1 MENRC
6 YVIVHILEDRHV
18 ILGEEISSV
27 TMSHLLTLVTTN
39 GLMINSWCPWYVM
52 LYGMALGSIQR
63 VLYVWILIIMVFYGC
78 SGFGWLVSLTKP
90 YLLLL
95 FKRLRD
101 FITSYVMSILIVCVG
116 SVVILCLYVSF
127 GYLSFVGVNINDLLY
142 DLKSCMYLLCMW
154 CCEVLVC
161 TICFARHCL
170 TVILLYYIH
179 YNIY

>member
-1 MENRC
+1 
-6 YVIVHILEDRHV
+6 
-18 ILGEEISSV
+18 
-27 TMSHLLTLVTTN
+27 
-39 GLMINSWCPWYVM
+39 
-52 LYGMALGSIQR
+52 
-63 VLYVWILIIMVFYGC
+63 MVFYGC

-142 DLKSCMYLLCMW
+142 DLKSCMYLLCM
-154 CCEVLVC
+154 
-161 TICFARHCL
+161 
-170 TVILLYYIH
+170 
-179 YNIY
+179 